1 MIDVSAGQ
9 VVKHERPVYGRMWQ
23 TPFADR
29 IRQEAG
35 IATIAVGAISE
46 ADHVNTIID
55 RVIKPSSTL
64 MEAAK
69 YGYAGATW
77 PVQYLAGKSQLD
89 RLIERERSMRAA
101 AEGAPPTGELT

>member
-1 MIDVSAGQ
+1 
-9 VVKHERPVYGRMWQ
+9 
-23 TPFADR
+23 
-29 IRQEAG
+29 
-35 IATIAVGAISE
+35 
-46 ADHVNTIID
+46 
-55 RVIKPSSTL
+55 